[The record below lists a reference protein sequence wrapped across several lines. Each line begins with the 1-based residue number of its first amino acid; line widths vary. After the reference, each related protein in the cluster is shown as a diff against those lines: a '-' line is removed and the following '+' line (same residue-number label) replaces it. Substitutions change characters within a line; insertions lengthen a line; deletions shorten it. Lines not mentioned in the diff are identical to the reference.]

1 MPITPILIYAIL
13 LTLQWNFFSQNMAW
27 LAPLYHFLQMS
38 PPKCPRFLQS
48 INHHHILPILNTLI
62 TYNVKYYLTYL
73 KELFTVR
80 VL

>member
-1 MPITPILIYAIL
+1 ME
-13 LTLQWNFFSQNMAW
+13 FFFPQNMAW

-38 PPKCPRFLQS
+38 PPKCPHFLQS
-48 INHHHILPILNTLI
+48 INHHHTLPILNTLI
-62 TYNVKYYLTYL
+62 TYNVKYYLAYL